1 MAAALD
7 AAEGK
12 EAKKELK
19 AQRQRADEAW
29 TRAAVEAEAVVY
41 FTRHLEWLR
50 HRFPEGCYRDVPG
63 LCKVVIRTEIAAADW
78 SLTPGRSVGVAAVEV
93 DEDYDFEQ
101 TMTPRAKIRRPSET
115 TEFAAPHLVTPEGYW
130 QRSGGLRQVGAFDN
144 HPACDFS

>member
-50 HRFPEGCYRDVPG
+50 HRFPEGRYRDVPG
-63 LCKVVIRTEIAAADW
+63 LCKVVTRTEIAADW
-78 SLTPGRSVGVAAVEV
+78 SLTPGRSVGVAAAEV
-93 DEDYDFEQ
+93 DEDCDFEQ
-101 TMTPRAKIRRPSET
+101 TMQDIHAELKELNAEAATLAGKIET
-115 TEFAAPHLVTPEGYW
+115 NFEELLT
-130 QRSGGLRQVGAFDN
+130 
-144 HPACDFS
+144 